1 MAIIDNELDVV
12 KINGE
17 SFKGI
22 GYNGLLTVNTKT
34 YKTSPVRS
42 GDGSIPNINDYAT
55 FIVPRADI
63 NFKYMTIEDYQRFC
77 AAITPNE
84 FNVEYFDKQKG
95 QRVVHKMY
103 VAPEEMTK
111 IYNVGTSVIGVLD
124 YKVSLIGTL
133 NSIELLTVYYDKNGG
148 TGEWTGDPNEYLT
161 QGFLNQQI
169 KIRDGYYLTAPS
181 PSLVFSHWNTK
192 ADGTGTTYLPNT
204 IVPLTSNLTI
214 YAIYAE
220 TTQYTLS
227 LDYMGAIQA
236 DGTPEDK
243 LWKTNIVVQKDKPIG
258 LALPDMTGKYDQ
270 RTGYTFKGWL
280 KVKNTPSGGYWT
292 SESVYDI
299 AGDSRAYAEWEGNKY
314 TVTFNSNGGSSVS
327 KTTVTFG
334 KSFQFPVPTKLGH
347 TFAGWYVDIQIPE
360 TQMTSETG
368 KGLGLWNLDQNVTLN
383 ALWVVFE
390 EKLVDDIEKAL
401 DDINGEVI

>member
-17 SFKGI
+17 PFKGI

-77 AAITPNE
+77 TAITPNE

-133 NSIELLTVYYDKNGG
+133 NSIELLTVYYDTNGG

-169 KIRDGYYLTAPS
+169 KIREGAYLTKGTK
-181 PSLVFSHWNTK
+181 VFSHWNTK
-192 ADGTGTTYLPNT
+192 ADGTGFTYLPNT
-204 IVPLTSNLTI
+204 IIPLTTNIIL
-214 YAIYAE
+214 YAIYSDTA
-220 TTQYTLS
+220 QYTLS

-236 DGTPEDK
+236 DGTPESE
-243 LWKTNIVVQKDKPIG
+243 LWKTSIVVQKDQPIG
-258 LALPDMTGKYDQ
+258 SALPDMTGQYDQ
-270 RTGYTFKGWL
+270 RTGYTFNGWL

-292 SESVYDI
+292 SESYYNI
-299 AGDSRAYAEWEGNKY
+299 AGNSRAYAEWLGKTY
-314 TVTFNSNGGSSVS
+314 TVTFNSNGGSSVPN
-327 KTTVTFG
+327 TTVTFG
-334 KSFQFPVPTKLGH
+334 ESFQFPVPTKLCY
-347 TFAGWYVDIQIPE
+347 TFAGWYIDVDAAE
-360 TQMTSETG
+360 TQMTYETG

-390 EKLVDDIEKAL
+390 EKLVDDMEKAL

>member
-1 MAIIDNELDVV
+1 MAIIDNELDVI

-17 SFKGI
+17 PFKGI

-34 YKTSPVRS
+34 YKKSPVRS

-77 AAITPNE
+77 TAITPNE

-133 NSIELLTVYYDKNGG
+133 NSIELLTVYYDTNGG

-169 KIRDGYYLTAPS
+169 KIREGDYLTKGTK
-181 PSLVFSHWNTK
+181 VFSHWNTK
-192 ADGTGTTYLPNT
+192 ADGTGFTYLPNT
-204 IVPLTSNLTI
+204 IIPLTTNVIL
-214 YAIYAE
+214 YAIYSDTA
-220 TTQYTLS
+220 QYTLS

-236 DGTPEDK
+236 DGTPESE
-243 LWKTNIVVQKDKPIG
+243 LWKTNIVVQKDQPIG
-258 LALPDMTGKYDQ
+258 SALPDMTGQYDQ
-270 RTGYTFKGWL
+270 RTGYTFNGWL

-292 SESVYDI
+292 SESVYNI
-299 AGDSRAYAEWEGNKY
+299 AGSSRAYAEWLGKTY

-327 KTTVTFG
+327 NTTVTFG
-334 KSFQFPVPTKLGH
+334 QDFQFSVPTKLGY
-347 TFAGWYVDIQIPE
+347 TFAGWYIDVEDAE
-360 TQMTSETG
+360 TQMTYTTG
-368 KGLGLWNLDQNVTLN
+368 KGMGLWNLDNNVTLN
-383 ALWVVFE
+383 AMWISKNE
-390 EKLVDDIEKAL
+390 
-401 DDINGEVI
+401 

>member
-1 MAIIDNELDVV
+1 MAIIDNELDVI

-17 SFKGI
+17 PFKGI

-34 YKTSPVRS
+34 YKKSPVRS

-77 AAITPNE
+77 TAITPNE

-133 NSIELLTVYYDKNGG
+133 NSIELLTVYYDKNDGE
-148 TGEWTGDPNEYLT
+148 GEWEGDTDEYLT
-161 QGFLNQQI
+161 QGYLNQKI

-227 LDYMGAIQA
+227 LDYMGAIQ
-236 DGTPEDK
+236 DESTPESE
-243 LWKTNIVVQKDKPIG
+243 LWKTNITVTKGELIG
-258 LALPDMTGKYDQ
+258 SALPDMKGQYDQ
-270 RTGYTFKGWL
+270 RTGYTFNGWL

-299 AGDSRAYAEWEGNKY
+299 AGNSRAYAEWLGKTY
-314 TVTFNSNGGSSVS
+314 TVTFNSNGGSSVP

-334 KSFQFPVPTKLGH
+334 ESFQFSVPTKLGC
-347 TFAGWYVDIQIPE
+347 TFAGWYIDVEDAE
-360 TQMTSETG
+360 TQMTYTTG
-368 KGLGLWNLDQNVTLN
+368 KGMGLWNLDNNVTLN
-383 ALWVVFE
+383 AMWIRE
-390 EKLVDDIEKAL
+390 NE
-401 DDINGEVI
+401 